1 MVKPSE
7 MEYTMSREYPLTEL
21 TTPHLW
27 QSRGINTWVRLVQ
40 TVPNWLP
47 NWGGWWSNK
56 WEV

>member
-40 TVPNWLP
+40 TVPNCLP
-47 NWGGWWSNK
+47 ELARLVKQQMEG
-56 WEV
+56 